1 MRHDV
6 EFDAEGV
13 TLRGWFYEA
22 EGAEGP
28 APCVVMAHGW
38 SATRR
43 LYLDRFAEVFADAG
57 MCVLVWDNRGFGD
70 SGTAAGK
77 PRYEIDPWE
86 QIRDYQHGISYA
98 QLRPEVDPARIAV
111 WGSSFSAG
119 HAFVVAAIDQRVR
132 AVCGQAPFVSGR
144 ATYAHVAREDDQ
156 VIDPE
161 RFAADRR
168 DRAAGKPPVM
178 IPVIGTDPAR
188 VTGIPTPDAYE
199 WFDHARRD
207 RAPEWRNE
215 VTLRS
220 LELLRGYEPALYLP
234 LITPTPLLMIVGSQ
248 DGLTGGNLAA
258 SAFETAAEPK
268 RIVFIPGGHFAAYSG
283 SGFEIASAAAR
294 DWFLE
299 HLGRRQNGQPKQPSR
314 TGIS

>member
-22 EGAEGP
+22 ARAAGP
-28 APCVVMAHGW
+28 APCVVLAHGW

-43 LYLDRFAEVFADAG
+43 LYLDRFAEVFAAAG
-57 MCVLVWDNRGFGD
+57 FCVLLWDNRGFGD
-70 SGTAAGK
+70 SDTAPGK

-98 QLRPEVDPARIAV
+98 QNRPEVDPDRIAV

-119 HAFVVAAIDQRVR
+119 HAFVVAAIDQRVKVV
-132 AVCGQAPFVSGR
+132 AAQAPFISGR
-144 ATYAHVAREDDQ
+144 ATYANVAREDNQ
-156 VIDPE
+156 VIDPQ
-161 RFAADRR
+161 RFADDRR
-168 DRAAGKPPVM
+168 ARAAGQPAAM
-178 IPVIGTDPAR
+178 IPVIGTDPGQ
-188 VTGIPTPDAYE
+188 VTGIPTPDAHD
-199 WFDHARRD
+199 WFSQAHKEL
-207 RAPEWRNE
+207 APEWHNE

-234 LITPTPLLMIVGSQ
+234 LITPTPMLMVVGSH

-258 SAFETAAEPK
+258 AAYGTAAEPK
-268 RIVFIPGGHFAAYSG
+268 KIVFIPGGHFAAYTG
-283 SGFEIASAAAR
+283 PGFDIASAAAR
-294 DWFLE
+294 DWFLQ
-299 HLGRRQNGQPKQPSR
+299 HLG
-314 TGIS
+314 

>member
-22 EGAEGP
+22 EGAGTGG

-43 LYLDRFAEVFADAG
+43 LYLDRFAEVFAAAG

-70 SGTAAGK
+70 SDAAPGK
-77 PRYEIDPWE
+77 PRLEIDPWE

-98 QLRPEVDPARIAV
+98 QNRPEVDPDRIAV
-111 WGSSFSAG
+111 WGSSFSGG
-119 HAFVVAAIDQRVR
+119 HAFVVAAIDQRVKV
-132 AVCGQAPFVSGR
+132 VCGQAPLISGR
-144 ATYAHVAREDDQ
+144 ATYDNVARENNQ
-156 VIDPE
+156 VIDPG
-161 RFAADRR
+161 RFAADRCA
-168 DRAAGKPPVM
+168 RAAGGLPAM

-188 VTGIPTPDAYE
+188 VTGVPTPDAYQ
-199 WFDHARRD
+199 WFSRAQETI
-207 RAPEWRNE
+207 APEWCNE

-220 LELLRGYEPALYLP
+220 LELLRGYEPAAYLP
-234 LITPTPLLMIVGSQ
+234 LITPTPLLMIVGSH

-268 RIVFIPGGHFAAYSG
+268 KIVFVPGGHFAAYTG
-283 SGFEIASAAAR
+283 PGFATAATAAR
-294 DWFLE
+294 DWFLR
-299 HLGRRQNGQPKQPSR
+299 HL
-314 TGIS
+314 TGN